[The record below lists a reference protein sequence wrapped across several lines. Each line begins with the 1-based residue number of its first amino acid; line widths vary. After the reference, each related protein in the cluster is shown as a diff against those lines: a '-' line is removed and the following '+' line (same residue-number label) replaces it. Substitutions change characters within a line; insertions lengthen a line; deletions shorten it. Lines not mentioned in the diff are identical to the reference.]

1 MNEDRARLE
10 VVDGVA
16 EIRLTRAD
24 AGNAIDPAMVEAI
37 DEAVRT
43 VETDDTV
50 RSVLLTA
57 DGPAFCVGGD
67 LTFFR
72 DRIEHLRDDLSSM
85 IGTWHR
91 STLRRLAG
99 LRVPV
104 VAAARGGV
112 GGGGLGLLWGADV
125 VLLAEDA
132 KLATGF
138 TRLGMS
144 GDGGSTW
151 HLPRLVGMRKAQQL
165 TLRSTPVE
173 AAEALAIG
181 LVSQVVDGDRLDE
194 VARAEATTLAA
205 GPTWAYG
212 RIKDLLLHSGER
224 SHADHLVAELDA
236 MLDGAQRPD
245 VREGVIAFTERR
257 RPEFDG
263 R

>member
-16 EIRLTRAD
+16 EIRLTRPD
-24 AGNAIDPAMVEAI
+24 SGNAIDPAMVDAI
-37 DEAVRT
+37 DEAVRA
-43 VETDDTV
+43 VESDESV

-67 LTFFR
+67 LRFFR
-72 DRIEHLRDDLSSM
+72 KRVDHLRDDLSSM

-91 STLRRLAG
+91 STLRRLSE

-125 VLLAEDA
+125 VVLAEDA

-138 TRLGMS
+138 TRLGMT

-165 TLRSTPVE
+165 TLRSTPVG
-173 AAEALAIG
+173 AAEALELG
-181 LVSQVVDGDRLDE
+181 LVSRVVHGDHLEE
-194 VARAEATTLAA
+194 VARAEATELAA

-212 RIKDLLLHSGER
+212 RIKDLLREGGRR
-224 SHADHLVAELDA
+224 SYADHLVSELEV
-236 MLDGAQRPD
+236 MIDGAERAD

-257 RPEFDG
+257 RPDFDG